1 MSLINKMLRDIES
14 RQPQTEAP
22 RPAPV
27 KPVYQDLRPTA
38 HSLGR
43 RSSSRIVSIA
53 IGLTLVASITYYAW
67 QREQGAAP
75 MAHTIPAAPAQT
87 AKSAPT
93 PSPTPFVPA
102 AVTTKVEPT
111 SPPAVVETAA
121 APAPSV
127 PEADK
132 AVAVPSGLQSMP
144 VERVSTV
151 TAEPPA
157 ASPTA
162 TALAVSKPVPP
173 AKPIKPIPVAADTAG
188 AEASSIDKRVRPLS
202 AEEKAESD
210 YRQAARWLDQGRPHD
225 ANRLLAQ
232 VISTHPQ
239 HTRARELLI
248 ALALQNGRTREAQQ
262 LLEEGV
268 RLVPKHY
275 PFVYLSARLQ
285 VEQGADG
292 QALSLLERAASLAQG
307 DADYQSL
314 LAALYQRQGRHGDAV
329 AAYRRT
335 VELRPHD
342 ARAWVGLGIS
352 LEVERELD
360 AARISYQRA
369 RDLGDLPP
377 ALARHASQRLAQ
389 LAQP

>member
-14 RQPQTEAP
+14 RQPHDAP

-27 KPVYQDLRPTA
+27 KPVYQDLRPA
-38 HSLGR
+38 ARSVGR
-43 RSSSRIVSIA
+43 GSNSRIVLIV
-53 IGLTLVASITYYAW
+53 IGLTLVASVAYYAW
-67 QREQGAAP
+67 QRGQMAP
-75 MAHTIPAAPAQT
+75 PLARATPAAPAQS
-87 AKSAPT
+87 AKPAST
-93 PSPTPFVPA
+93 PSPTPQP
-102 AVTTKVEPT
+102 
-111 SPPAVVETAA
+111 PPAVVETVA
-121 APAPSV
+121 APAPSAI
-127 PEADK
+127 ETDK
-132 AVAVPSGLQSMP
+132 VVTAPSNPSPTP
-144 VERVSTV
+144 VERGS
-151 TAEPPA
+151 
-157 ASPTA
+157 TA
-162 TALAVSKPVPP
+162 TAEIPAARPAATVAAASKPVPP
-173 AKPIKPIPVAADTAG
+173 VKPAKPASVAA
-188 AEASSIDKRVRPLS
+188 EAPTETSSIDKRVRPLS

-232 VISTHPQ
+232 ALAAHPQ

-262 LLEEGV
+262 LLDEGI

-292 QALSLLERAASLAQG
+292 QALALLERAAPLAQG

-335 VELRPHD
+335 VELRPND

-352 LEVERELD
+352 LEVEKELD

>member
-14 RQPQTEAP
+14 RQPHDAP

-27 KPVYQDLRPTA
+27 KPVYQDLRPA
-38 HSLGR
+38 ARSVGR
-43 RSSSRIVSIA
+43 GSNSRIVLIV
-53 IGLTLVASITYYAW
+53 IGLTLVASVAYYAW
-67 QREQGAAP
+67 QREQMAP
-75 MAHTIPAAPAQT
+75 PIARATPAAPAQS
-87 AKSAPT
+87 AKPAST
-93 PSPTPFVPA
+93 PSPTPQP
-102 AVTTKVEPT
+102 
-111 SPPAVVETAA
+111 PPAVVETVA
-121 APAPSV
+121 APAPSAI
-127 PEADK
+127 ETDK
-132 AVAVPSGLQSMP
+132 AVTAPSNP
-144 VERVSTV
+144 PPTPERGATV
-151 TAEPPA
+151 TAETPA
-157 ASPTA
+157 APSAA
-162 TALAVSKPVPP
+162 TAVAVSKPALPVKS
-173 AKPIKPIPVAADTAG
+173 AKPTPVAAETAG
-188 AEASSIDKRVRPLS
+188 TETSSIDKRVRPLS

-232 VISTHPQ
+232 ALAAHPQ

-262 LLEEGV
+262 LLDEGI

-292 QALSLLERAASLAQG
+292 QALALLERAAPLAQG

-335 VELRPHD
+335 VELRPND

-352 LEVERELD
+352 LEVEKELD